1 MGANCCVAA
10 KDKPLPIMNGHE
22 VSTYRNIRYSP
33 SWSFRWHSRTHIEDL
48 VENLPH
54 FSPHNSGNATFEG
67 KSVADT
73 ETDGLSDG
81 ESLPKDL
88 PSSQWRKDG
97 NSFICGSSDNSE
109 FVAAVII
116 SSHTNYQEIELK
128 KSEIQNTTSK
138 ILYGGIST
146 EGAEDA
152 WSEFWASLVP
162 VPPLSPSAMVDD
174 CPSSSRTKPCH
185 SPDYRLRRQISDSR
199 ILKSLNEYSSPE
211 RDRHSFML
219 SNDLSAGGSHGG
231 SSDGWS
237 MRMFSELVASS
248 QRERWSFE
256 SHENLAPVA
265 DKISHSGILPK
276 TSPVPDLQT
285 CGICSKLLKEKSPW
299 SAQKI
304 LSTSDLPIAG
314 VLFCGHVYHADCLE
328 SYTSEIEMYDP
339 PCPVCMNNGE
349 TSALKP
355 LAKFELKGGRH
366 KISQITDADV
376 HRDSNRDDRR
386 SGKSPM
392 MGASASMK
400 MSSLSKP
407 FLRRLSIGSRP
418 SRSAS
423 VTERT
428 PRKRFWS
435 KY

>member
-67 KSVADT
+67 KSVADI

-109 FVAAVII
+109 FVAAADHTTAG
-116 SSHTNYQEIELK
+116 SSSSEGNVSLK
-128 KSEIQNTTSK
+128 SPCLPATSFIK
-138 ILYGGIST
+138 
-146 EGAEDA
+146 
-152 WSEFWASLVP
+152 SLVP
-162 VPPLSPSAMVDD
+162 VPPLSPSAKVDD

-185 SPDYRLRRQISDSR
+185 SPGYRLRRQISDSR
-199 ILKSLNEYSSPE
+199 ILKPMNEYSSPE

-256 SHENLAPVA
+256 SHENLTPVA
-265 DKISHSGILPK
+265 DKISRSGILLK

-339 PCPVCMNNGE
+339 PCPVCTNNGE

-392 MGASASMK
+392 MGASSSMK
-400 MSSLSKP
+400 MSSLGKP

-428 PRKRFWS
+428 PRKRFWL

>member
-33 SWSFRWHSRTHIEDL
+33 SWSFRWHNRTHIEDL
-48 VENLPH
+48 VENMPH
-54 FSPHNSGNATFEG
+54 SSQHNSGNATSEG
-67 KSVADT
+67 KSAADT
-73 ETDGLSDG
+73 ETDGPSDG
-81 ESLPKDL
+81 ESPPKAF
-88 PSSQWRKDG
+88 PSSQWRKEG
-97 NSFICGSSDNSE
+97 NSFIRGGSDNSE
-109 FVAAVII
+109 FVAADHTTAGN
-116 SSHTNYQEIELK
+116 SSSEGNGSLK
-128 KSEIQNTTSK
+128 SPCLPTAPFIK
-138 ILYGGIST
+138 
-146 EGAEDA
+146 
-152 WSEFWASLVP
+152 SLVS
-162 VPPLSPSAMVDD
+162 VPPLSPSAKVVD
-174 CPSSSRTKPCH
+174 CPSSSKTKPCH
-185 SPDYRLRRQISDSR
+185 SPGYRLCRQISDSR
-199 ILKSLNEYSSPE
+199 IPSLKSMNEYSSPE

-219 SNDLSAGGSHGG
+219 SNDLSTGGSHGG

-256 SHENLAPVA
+256 SHENLTPITG
-265 DKISHSGILPK
+265 KISRSPGILMK

-314 VLFCGHVYHADCLE
+314 VLFCGHAYHADCLE
-328 SYTSEIEMYDP
+328 SYTSEIDMYDP
-339 PCPVCMNNGE
+339 SCPVCTNNGE

-355 LAKFELKGGRH
+355 LATFELKGGRR
-366 KISQITDADV
+366 KITHITDSEV
-376 HRDSNRDDRR
+376 RRDSIRDDRR

-392 MGASASMK
+392 MGASSSMK
-400 MSSLSKP
+400 TSSLGKP
-407 FLRRLSIGSRP
+407 FLRRLSMGSRP